1 MICIKT
7 SIPEEFCNIDDE
19 LKAIYHSRNKICIW
33 LFKSRME
40 RNKFMD
46 QTIGMNKEKREEYYL
61 SNYK

>member
-7 SIPEEFCNIDDE
+7 NIPEEFCNIDDE
-19 LKAIYHSRNKICIW
+19 LKAIYHSRNTICIW

-46 QTIGMNKEKREEYYL
+46 QTIGMNKEKR
-61 SNYK
+61 

>member
-7 SIPEEFCNIDDE
+7 NIPEEFCNIDDE
-19 LKAIYHSRNKICIW
+19 LKAIYHSRNTICIW

-46 QTIGMNKEKREEYYL
+46 QTIGMNKEKSEEYYL